1 MQCICSEV
9 SIVAHIM
16 QLAFV
21 GLKRPINILSWLS
34 QLHLFR
40 GIMQCIRSEVS
51 IVAHIMQL
59 YSVFMVEMTLT
70 FDSIETSEQMQLS

>member
-16 QLAFV
+16 QLVFS
-21 GLKRPINILSWLS
+21 GLKWPLSWLS
-34 QLHLFR
+34 QLHLFI
-40 GIMQCIRSEVS
+40 GFHSSPHNECIDSEVS

-59 YSVFMVEMTLT
+59 YSVFMVEITIT
-70 FDSIETSEQMQLS
+70 F